1 MRVAARDAAVTV
13 LRCFLARSLV
23 AQSLRGVVPSMKV
36 LYPLLILIA
45 GAASMPVFA
54 QGSGGISSSAISRCA
69 GKIGFDTRQAD
80 PAFGFVAL
88 DGMPWVTIERTDEKV
103 GGQQIVTTVT
113 GTGMRQRRDGSSV
126 PFRFTCM
133 INENGE
139 AVVFHMSHLLPR
151 LGDQLPPAVSVWGS
165 ATYAEKVAPP
175 RGVEL
180 QVQLLDLS
188 KGAPG
193 EIVAEQ
199 VVRTGWSVPI
209 PFTLR
214 LPKDSATPG
223 RKFTLTARLVLG
235 RQVLFRLAEPHAV
248 TAADLGKSIDLT
260 LRKVE
265 GSGPQ

>member
-1 MRVAARDAAVTV
+1 
-13 LRCFLARSLV
+13 
-23 AQSLRGVVPSMKV
+23 MKV
-36 LYPLLILIA
+36 SYPLLVLLA
-45 GAASMPVFA
+45 GMASLPAFA
-54 QGSGGISSSAISRCA
+54 QEAGGISSSAISRCA

-88 DGMPWVTIERTDEKV
+88 DGMPWTTIERVEEKI
-103 GGQQIVTTVT
+103 GNQQIVTIVT

-139 AVVFHMSHLLPR
+139 AVVFHTSHLLPR
-151 LGDQLPPAVSVWGS
+151 LGDQLPPAVAVTGT
-165 ATYAEKVAPP
+165 ATYAEKMAPP

-180 QVQLLDLS
+180 RVQLLDLS
-188 KGAPG
+188 KGPPG

-214 LPKDSATPG
+214 LPKDGVTPG
-223 RKFTLTARLVLG
+223 RKFTLTASLVLG
-235 RQVLFRLAEPHAV
+235 RQVLFKLAEPRV
-248 TAADLGKSIDLT
+248 LDAADLGKPIDLT
-260 LRKVE
+260 MRKV
-265 GSGPQ
+265 SGPQ

>member
-1 MRVAARDAAVTV
+1 MRLSFQLLV
-13 LRCFLARSLV
+13 LLAGSASLP
-23 AQSLRGVVPSMKV
+23 A
-36 LYPLLILIA
+36 
-45 GAASMPVFA
+45 FA
-54 QGSGGISSSAISRCA
+54 QEAGGVSSSAISRCA

-88 DGMPWVTIERTDEKV
+88 DGMPWATIERTEEKI
-103 GGQQIVTTVT
+103 GNQQIVTTVT

-139 AVVFHMSHLLPR
+139 AVVFHTSHLLPR
-151 LGDQLPPAVSVWGS
+151 LGDQLPPAIVVTGL
-165 ATYAEKVAPP
+165 ATYVEKVAPP

-180 QVQLLDLS
+180 QVQLLDMS
-188 KGAPG
+188 KGPPG

-214 LPKDSATPG
+214 LPKDTAAG
-223 RKFTLTARLVLG
+223 RKFVITARLVLG
-235 RQVLFRLAEPHAV
+235 RQVLFKLAESHPLA
-248 TAADLGKSIDLT
+248 AADLGKPIDLT

-265 GSGPQ
+265 PGDGPK

>member
-1 MRVAARDAAVTV
+1 
-13 LRCFLARSLV
+13 
-23 AQSLRGVVPSMKV
+23 MKV
-36 LYPLLILIA
+36 LYPLLILLA
-45 GAASMPVFA
+45 GTASVPAFA
-54 QGSGGISSSAISRCA
+54 QEAGGISSSAISRCA

-88 DGMPWVTIERTDEKV
+88 DGMPWATIERTDEKI
-103 GGQQIVTTVT
+103 GNQQIVTTVT

-139 AVVFHMSHLLPR
+139 AVVFHTSHLLPR
-151 LGDQLPPAVSVWGS
+151 LGDQLPPSVAVIGS

-188 KGAPG
+188 KGPPG

-214 LPKDSATPG
+214 LPKDSAVAD
-223 RKFTLTARLVLG
+223 RKFLLTARLVLG
-235 RQVLFRLAEPHAV
+235 RQVLFKLAEPRPV
-248 TAADLGKSIDLT
+248 VAADLGKWVELT
-260 LRKVE
+260 LRKVD
-265 GSGPQ
+265 GTGPQ

>member
-1 MRVAARDAAVTV
+1 
-13 LRCFLARSLV
+13 
-23 AQSLRGVVPSMKV
+23 MKV
-36 LYPLLILIA
+36 SYPIMALLA
-45 GAASMPVFA
+45 GMASVPAMGQEP
-54 QGSGGISSSAISRCA
+54 GGISSSAISRCA
-69 GKIGFDTRQAD
+69 GRIGFDTRQAD

-88 DGMPWVTIERTDEKV
+88 DGMPWVTIDRTEEKI
-103 GGQQIVTTVT
+103 GNQQIATTVT

-139 AVVFHMSHLLPR
+139 AVVFHASHLLPR
-151 LGDQLPPAVSVWGS
+151 LGDRLPPAVAITGS
-165 ATYAEKVAPP
+165 ATYVEKTPPP

-188 KGAPG
+188 KGSPG

-214 LPKDSATPG
+214 LPTDSATPG
-223 RKFTLTARLVLG
+223 RKLTLTARLVLD
-235 RQVLFRLAEPHAV
+235 RQVLFKLAEPRLV
-248 TAADLGKSIDLT
+248 TEADLGRPIDLT

-265 GSGPQ
+265 SGSRR